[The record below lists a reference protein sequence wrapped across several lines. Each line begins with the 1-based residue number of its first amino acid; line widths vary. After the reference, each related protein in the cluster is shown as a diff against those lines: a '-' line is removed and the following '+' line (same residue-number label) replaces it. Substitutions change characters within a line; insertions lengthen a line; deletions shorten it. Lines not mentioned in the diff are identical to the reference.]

1 MELQQAI
8 EEITGKIDCITA
20 EDFGEGYKNS
30 KLVSPFATVEEVEI
44 DE

>member
-8 EEITGKIDCITA
+8 EEITEKIESIEEA
-20 EDFGEGYKNS
+20 YKNS